1 MGLDWEANGYWKD
14 NLQWSGHEYHVQLF
28 VRYVPGVQFYFNH
41 IQKHVSQSIGFLGG
55 SDGKESDGC
64 DP

>member
-1 MGLDWEANGYWKD
+1 MD
-14 NLQWSGHEYHVQLF
+14 SGRTIYDEVGMSITVQLF

-41 IQKHVSQSIGFLGG
+41 IQKHVVSQSMGFLGG

>member
-1 MGLDWEANGYWKD
+1 MD
-14 NLQWSGHEYHVQLF
+14 SGRTIYNDVGMSITVQLF

-41 IQKHVSQSIGFLGG
+41 IQTHVVSQSMGFLGG